1 MKSNKKNDDAVSFL
15 KNKTANKEI
24 TSIRSIKI
32 IVSFLLNAEK
42 TSKLPNIKIAYKKE
56 TI

>member
-1 MKSNKKNDDAVSFL
+1 MVNIITQSNKKNDAAVSFL

-24 TSIRSIKI
+24 TSIRSTKI

-42 TSKLPNIKIAYKKE
+42 TSKLPNIKI
-56 TI
+56 

>member
-1 MKSNKKNDDAVSFL
+1 MKKIL
-15 KNKTANKEI
+15 I
-24 TSIRSIKI
+24 I